1 MIIATFAILNANI
14 VSKRELICFNNIERA
29 KWLSDISLFYNQYAN
44 KKNRDAVIHIGM
56 HIKPSHLEPIHLV
69 TLACLIQYLKDNGV
83 TPFMGT
89 DNQKVC
95 EYIMEDLGFQKYW
108 SGGLNHVEPSKSDN
122 IFNLWRITDS
132 EKDLYAKHVE
142 KYLRSNYFEGKDLGA
157 VSLCL
162 AEAFYNVFD
171 HAQAKGN
178 AFSLLAY
185 DVETSV
191 LRGAI
196 CDFGV
201 GLATTIRKGHPE
213 VSYDDEAIRLSIE
226 DNVTIGSTARNRG
239 LGMGN
244 IVNNTDSIRILSGS
258 GLYVKNY
265 DNIKTVQTTFSF
277 PGTLIYFDIDLSSL
291 EDETLLDNFNW

>member
-1 MIIATFAILNANI
+1 M
-14 VSKRELICFNNIERA
+14 
-29 KWLSDISLFYNQYAN
+29 
-44 KKNRDAVIHIGM
+44 
-56 HIKPSHLEPIHLV
+56 HLV
-69 TLACLIQYLKDNGV
+69 TLACLIQFLKDNGV

-89 DNQKVC
+89 YNKRVC
-95 EYIMEDLGFQKYW
+95 EYIMEDLAFQKYW
-108 SGGLNHVEPSKSDN
+108 SGGLNHVELSKSDN
-122 IFNLWRITDS
+122 IFNLWRITDT

-185 DVETSV
+185 DVDTSI

-213 VSYDDEAIRLSIE
+213 VLHDAEAIRLSIK
-226 DNVTIGSTARNRG
+226 DNITIGSTARNRG

-244 IVNNTDSIRILSGS
+244 IVNNTDSIRILSGN
-258 GLYVKNY
+258 GLYVKN
-265 DNIKTVQTTFSF
+265 DINNKTVQIPFTF
-277 PGTLIYFDIDLSSL
+277 PGTLIYFDIDLSTL